1 MRRATVPWPT
11 TVCGTHIDHEII
23 YTSGPY
29 ERVMTNLLLYELSGC
44 PYCAKV
50 KEKLAD
56 LDLEYDS
63 IMVPGPHDERTE
75 VEEVS
80 GQTGVPVLVDEANGI
95 DWMSESDDIVEYL
108 DQTYGNA
115 S

>member
-1 MRRATVPWPT
+1 MA
-11 TVCGTHIDHEII
+11 
-23 YTSGPY
+23 
-29 ERVMTNLLLYELSGC
+29 NLTLYELEGC

-50 KEKLAD
+50 KDKLAD

-63 IMVPGPHDERTE
+63 VMVPQSHGDRTE

-80 GQTGVPVLVDEANGI
+80 GQTGVPVLVDEEHGVEGMA
-95 DWMSESDDIVEYL
+95 ESDDIVEYL
-108 DQTYGNA
+108 DETYGDAA